1 MFLRFTRRLKDGKEH
16 RYWSIVENKRCT
28 GGKVV
33 QRPVLYLGEINDSQR
48 DAWCRVTEAFDEDSQ
63 GPRQLALF
71 PAERAVPDHA
81 RSYGVQVRLGEMQ
94 LHRPRQWGAC
104 FLACHLYEQLGLDF
118 FFASRLPNSREG
130 TRWQHILQTLVC
142 YRLIDPGSEW
152 RLHRQWFEQSAMG
165 DLLGASYA
173 LVEKNALYRCLDKL
187 LAHKQAL
194 FSHLRQRWQ
203 DLFAA
208 SFDVLLYDLTS
219 TYFESDPPS
228 DDEDKRRFGY
238 SRDKRSDCVQV
249 VIALIVTP
257 QGFPLAYEVLP
268 GNTSDKT
275 TLRSFLQK
283 IESQYGRAQ
292 RIWVMDRGI
301 PTEDVLEEMRQT
313 DPPVFYLV
321 GTPKGRLTKMEKA
334 LIELPWQSVRD
345 GVNVKL
351 LEQSQELY
359 VLAKSRDRVAKE
371 RAMRQRQ
378 LKWLWARLA
387 QISTM
392 KLKREELLMKLGAAR
407 AKAPAAWR
415 LIDIDVPA
423 SGARFSYTLNRN
435 KLRQVRRREGR
446 YLLRTNLCGHDPAE
460 LWQFY
465 IQLTEIEGAF
475 KTLKDDLQLRPIYHR
490 LEQRIEAHIF
500 VAFLAY
506 CLHVTLRA
514 RLRPLAG
521 GLTPRAVLDKFAAIQ
536 MLDVH
541 FPTTDSRTLILSR
554 YTELNADQKIL
565 ARQLDLNMP
574 PQPPPRIT
582 AARNLATAQVPA
594 L

>member
-16 RYWSIVENKRCT
+16 RYWTIVESKRCT